1 MRWLTP
7 FINLLLYSNFWI
19 GACAAAMALQSHWL
33 LGGRYEWTALS
44 GFIFCA
50 TLFLYALHRLAGLKK
65 LLPFTS
71 EGRFQVIFR
80 FRSHIVLYAV
90 AAAGGALW
98 FFLQLPRS
106 LQWGLLVPAGLS
118 LGYVLPV
125 LGKKRRLRDVHYLK
139 IFLIAAVWSWV
150 TVLLPALE
158 LRAMHEAGTY
168 VMALERA
175 LFIFAIT
182 LPFDI
187 RDLQIDAFQRV
198 KTLPGQLGIPAAKRL
213 AAGALAAMTAC
224 VLANFFL
231 GTYEWKDLLALSL
244 SALLTLALIL
254 PSDRI
259 SHDYY
264 FTGVLDGT
272 MLLQFVLVALAQTL

>member
-7 FINLLLYSNFWI
+7 FIELLLYSNFWI
-19 GACAAAMALQSHWL
+19 GVCAAAMALQSHWL

-71 EGRFQVIFR
+71 EGRFRVIFR
-80 FRSHIVLYAV
+80 FRSHIVLYALV
-90 AAAGGALW
+90 AAAGALW
-98 FFLQLPRS
+98 FFVQLPTS
-106 LQWGLLVPAGLS
+106 LQWGMLVPAGIS
-118 LGYVLPV
+118 LGYVLPI
-125 LGKKRRLRDVHYLK
+125 LGNKRRLRDIHFLK

-150 TVLLPALE
+150 TVLLPAME
-158 LRAMHEAGTY
+158 LHALGDKGCW
-168 VMALERA
+168 VMALERF

-198 KTLPGQLGIPAAKRL
+198 KTLPAHLGIAASKRL
-213 AAGALAAMTAC
+213 AGVALAAMVAC

-231 GTYEWKDLLALSL
+231 ETYEWSELLALSL
-244 SALLTLALIL
+244 SALLTFLLIL

-272 MLLQFVLVALAQTL
+272 MLLQFALVALARTL